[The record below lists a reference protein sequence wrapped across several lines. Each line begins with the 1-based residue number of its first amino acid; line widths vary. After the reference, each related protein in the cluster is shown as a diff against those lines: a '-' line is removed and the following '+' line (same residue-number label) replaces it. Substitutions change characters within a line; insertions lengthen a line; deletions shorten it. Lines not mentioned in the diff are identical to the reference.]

1 MPNNTRH
8 PGLGIALG
16 AALGAALGVIAGNIG
31 VWLAVGVAIGV
42 AIGAGWRRKAPDC
55 PHCAAVHFTR
65 RGPEEVVMTAKDDF
79 CSTTAL
85 SVAICR
91 RTPHCSSLIAHSSQL
106 ERNSPWHY

>member
-1 MPNNTRH
+1 MPSKTKH

-55 PHCAAVHFTR
+55 PHCAA
-65 RGPEEVVMTAKDDF
+65 
-79 CSTTAL
+79 
-85 SVAICR
+85 
-91 RTPHCSSLIAHSSQL
+91 AHSSHDAAQRRL
-106 ERNSPWHY
+106 S